1 MEGMPVRV
9 IGSKPMGSTRGSL
22 TLPRMNAH
30 RLVIVAAALTTVV
43 AAALATAL
51 AVFSSQALPRAV
63 RHDLSRAAGTSLAI
77 NGTVDASQAAQ
88 YTALLPTMIRP
99 VLDGTAFAFYQAEWS
114 DPLGFVPGAL
124 PATPNSAG
132 NQPIAEAAEL
142 GGITGQAA
150 LVSGRWPGAPASGQP
165 IPAALPAT
173 AAALLHVTVGDVL
186 RMQDRISRGYVRF
199 VITGLYRPKQVTS
212 EYWEL
217 DDVALAGQSTASQ
230 FTTYGPL
237 TVQAAAFGGALTV
250 YSGSWLAQPQMASIP
265 ASDLTSVAAN
275 TEGLQ
280 QALQN
285 AQSLPTLTLS
295 TSLPSVLDGT
305 ASNLDVARSLLAIC
319 AVLLGLLAAAAL
331 LAAARLLADQRE
343 GESAMLTARGA
354 TRGQLVRL
362 TAAEALPL
370 AVLASAAGA
379 VIGVP
384 LAGLLTQTGSVPAG
398 DVWPAAATVAAGA
411 LLIMLVP
418 ALTTLTPGT
427 ARARRG
433 RQAMASGVT
442 RAGVDVALVVLA
454 VIAGWQ
460 LRHYSAV
467 SAGASGNYGVDPVI
481 VIAPALALAGGTVL
495 ALRLLPAGGKAGD
508 RLAARGRRLTAALA
522 SWQISRQ
529 PIRQGGAALL
539 IVLAVATGTLAL
551 AQRQSWTR
559 SDHDQAAF
567 GSGADV
573 RVETSQPLSA
583 AQVATLVGLPGVRH
597 AMPVAVFPQ
606 TTGGETL
613 AVGAAQAANVALL
626 RPDQTPLPEAE
637 LFRKILASPQAPGV
651 ALPGR
656 PDEVRLTARLGPAS
670 LGLAPAIVS
679 VSVEDAAGDVYQLDA
694 GTLPAD
700 GRVHTLTVTLANAA
714 AGSGG
719 PGGALYPLRL
729 TAISLTYT
737 MPAVRA
743 RGPATFTLDS
753 VSGGPGTAQVAG
765 SALRSWMTGASS
777 PELAGVRETF
787 GTSGAAG
794 APGVSSSAASGA
806 ALAVAFGPGYG
817 LAASGFPGVPPS
829 TVQAQLVLA
838 GTPSVTAL
846 PGLATQRF
854 LAASS
859 AHVGSVVQTDI
870 NGAIFSV
877 KIVAAVASFPT
888 VSAGSGALILD
899 LGGVQDAL
907 ASNAL
912 QAAQVTQWWLATS
925 RMPPGLSASLP
936 PGSAVTSTQGVA
948 AGLLSDPLSTVP
960 QQGLLAVAVAA
971 AVLAITGFCVSI
983 AAGVRQRRAENALL
997 AALGVPPRVAAG
1009 QLCLEKL
1016 MLSLPSAVAGL
1027 VLGVVLA
1034 ELLVPAITLS
1044 PSATEPVP
1052 PVLIQFG
1059 WFQTLPLAL
1068 AVAVL
1073 PVLAAALTVTRRP
1086 DPAAALRA
1094 AEAA

>member
-1 MEGMPVRV
+1 M
-9 IGSKPMGSTRGSL
+9 SL
-22 TLPRMNAH
+22 NRSSVTLPRMNAH
-30 RLVIVAAALTTVV
+30 RLVVIAAALTIVV

-63 RHDLSRAAGTSLAI
+63 RHDLSHANGTALAI
-77 NGTVDASQAAQ
+77 NGTVPASQAAQ
-88 YTALLPTMIRP
+88 YTALLPGLIRP
-99 VLDGTAFAFYQAEWS
+99 VLDGTPFSFYQAQWS

-124 PATPNSAG
+124 PATPASAG

-150 LVSGRWPGAPASGQP
+150 LVSGHWPGAPARGQP
-165 IPAALPAT
+165 IPAALPTT

-186 RMQDRISRGYVRF
+186 RMQDRVSRSYVRF
-199 VITGLYRPKQVTS
+199 VITGLYRPRQVTS
-212 EYWEL
+212 EYWAL
-217 DDVALAGQSTASQ
+217 DEVALAGQSTSSG

-237 TVQAAAFGGALTV
+237 TVQPAAFAGALTV
-250 YSGSWLAQPQMASIP
+250 DSGSWLAQPQAASVP
-265 ASDLTSVAAN
+265 AGELTSVAAN
-275 TEGLQ
+275 VGGLEQ
-280 QALQN
+280 ELEN
-285 AQSLPTLTLS
+285 AQSLNDLALS
-295 TSLPSVLDGT
+295 TNLPAVLEGT

-331 LAAARLLADQRE
+331 LATARLLADQRE
-343 GESAMLTARGA
+343 GESAMLAARGA
-354 TRGQLVRL
+354 TRWQLLRL
-362 TAAEALPL
+362 TALEAIPL
-370 AVLASAAGA
+370 SVLSAAAGGA
-379 VIGVP
+379 IGVP
-384 LAGLLTQTGSVPAG
+384 LARLLTQTGAVPFA
-398 DVWPAAATVAAGA
+398 DVWPAAAAVAAGA

-418 ALTTLTPGT
+418 ALTTVTPGT

-433 RQAMASGVT
+433 RAANVSGIT
-442 RAGVDVALVVLA
+442 RAGIDVALVLLA
-454 VIAGWQ
+454 VVAGWQ

-467 SAGASGNYGVDPVI
+467 SAGASGNYSVDPVI

-495 ALRLLPAGGKAGD
+495 ALRLLPAGGRAGD

-573 RVETSQPLSA
+573 RVETSEPLSA
-583 AQVATLVGLPGVRH
+583 AQAATLVGLPGVRH

-606 TTGGETL
+606 ASGGETL
-613 AVGAAQAANVALL
+613 AIGAGQAAMVALL
-626 RPDQTPLPEAE
+626 RADQAPLPEAD
-637 LFRKILASPQAPGV
+637 LFRKILPGTAAPGV

-656 PDEVRLTARLGPAS
+656 PQEVQLTARLGPAS
-670 LGLAPAIVS
+670 LGLAPVLVS
-679 VSVEDAAGDVYQLDA
+679 ISVQDADGDVYQFNA

-700 GRVHTLTVTLANAA
+700 GRDHTLAVPLATAV
-714 AGSGG
+714 AGTGG
-719 PGGALYPLRL
+719 QPGALYPLRL
-729 TAISLTYT
+729 TAISLIYT
-737 MPAVRA
+737 MPGVRPRA
-743 RGPATFTLDS
+743 PATFAVDS
-753 VSGGPGTAQVAG
+753 VSGGPGTTPVAG
-765 SALRSWMTGASS
+765 SALHSWLAAATS
-777 PELAGVRETF
+777 PELSGVRQTF
-787 GTSGAAG
+787 GTSGPSG
-794 APGVSSSAASGA
+794 APAVSSSAASGSA
-806 ALAVAFGPGYG
+806 WSVAFGLGYG

-829 TVQAQLVLA
+829 TMQAQLALA
-838 GTPSVTAL
+838 GTWPVEAL

-854 LAASS
+854 LATSH

-877 KIVAAVASFPT
+877 RIVQAVSSFPT

-899 LGGVQDAL
+899 LGGVQDQL
-907 ASNAL
+907 ASSAL

-925 RMPPGLSASLP
+925 RMPPGLAASLP
-936 PGSAVTSTQGVA
+936 PGSAVVSTQGVA

-960 QQGLLAVAVAA
+960 QQGLLAVAIAA

-1016 MLSLPSAVAGL
+1016 MLSLPSALAGL
-1027 VLGVVLA
+1027 VLGGVLA

-1044 PSATEPVP
+1044 PSATVPVP

-1059 WFQTLPLAL
+1059 WSQTLPLAL
-1068 AVAVL
+1068 AVAVI
-1073 PVLAAALTVTRRP
+1073 PVLAAALTITRRP

>member
-1 MEGMPVRV
+1 M
-9 IGSKPMGSTRGSL
+9 SLTRSSV

-30 RLVIVAAALTTVV
+30 RLVVVAAALTIVV

-63 RHDLSRAAGTSLAI
+63 RHDLSHASGTALAM
-77 NGTVDASQAAQ
+77 NGTVPASQAAQ
-88 YTALLPTMIRP
+88 YTALLPGMIGP
-99 VLDGTAFAFYQAEWS
+99 VLDGTPFAFYQAKWS

-124 PATPNSAG
+124 PATPTSAG

-150 LVSGRWPGAPASGQP
+150 LVSGHWPGAPAQGQP
-165 IPAALPAT
+165 IPAALPTT

-186 RMQDRISRGYVRF
+186 RMQDRVSRSYVRF
-199 VITGLYRPKQVTS
+199 VITGLYRPRQVTS
-212 EYWEL
+212 DYWAL
-217 DDVALAGQSTASQ
+217 DDVALAGQSTSSG

-237 TVQAAAFGGALTV
+237 TVPPAAFAGALTV
-250 YSGSWLAQPQMASIP
+250 DSGSWLALPQAASIP
-265 ASDLTSVAAN
+265 ASELTSVAAN
-275 TEGLQ
+275 IGGLQ
-280 QALQN
+280 QELEN
-285 AQSLPTLTLS
+285 AQSLNDLALS
-295 TSLPSVLDGT
+295 TNLPAVLEGT

-331 LAAARLLADQRE
+331 LATSRLLADQRE
-343 GESAMLTARGA
+343 GESAMLAARGA
-354 TRGQLVRL
+354 TRWQLLRL
-362 TAAEALPL
+362 TALEAIPL
-370 AVLASAAGA
+370 AILSAAAGGA
-379 VIGVP
+379 VGVP
-384 LAGLLTQTGSVPAG
+384 LARLLTQTGAVPFR
-398 DVWPAAATVAAGA
+398 DVWPAAAAVAGGA

-418 ALTTLTPGT
+418 ALSTVTPGT

-433 RQAMASGVT
+433 RAASVSGIT
-442 RAGVDVALVVLA
+442 RAGIDVGLVLLA
-454 VIAGWQ
+454 VVAGWE

-467 SAGASGNYGVDPVI
+467 SAGASGNYSVDPVI

-495 ALRLLPAGGKAGD
+495 ALRLLPAGGRAGD

-551 AQRQSWTR
+551 AQRTSWTR

-583 AQVATLVGLPGVRH
+583 AQAATLVGLPGVRH

-606 TTGGETL
+606 ASGGETL
-613 AVGAAQAANVALL
+613 AIGAGQAANVALL
-626 RPDQTPLPEAE
+626 RADQTPLPEAD
-637 LFRKILASPQAPGV
+637 LFRKIRPGTAAPGV

-656 PDEVRLTARLGPAS
+656 PQEVQLTARIGPAS
-670 LGLAPAIVS
+670 LGLAPVLVS
-679 VSVEDAAGDVYQLDA
+679 ISVQDADGDVYQFNA

-700 GRVHTLTVTLANAA
+700 GKDHTLAVPLAGAT
-714 AGSGG
+714 AGSGAQ
-719 PGGALYPLRL
+719 PGALYPLRL

-737 MPAVRA
+737 MPGARPRA
-743 RGPATFTLDS
+743 PATFAVDS
-753 VSGGPGTAQVAG
+753 VSGGPGSAPVAG
-765 SALRSWMTGASS
+765 SALHNWLAAATS
-777 PELAGVRETF
+777 PELSGVRQTF
-787 GTSGAAG
+787 GTSGPSG
-794 APGVSSSAASGA
+794 VPGVSSSAARGSA
-806 ALAVAFGPGYG
+806 WSVAFGLGYG

-829 TVQAQLVLA
+829 TMQAQLALA
-838 GTPSVTAL
+838 GTSPVEAL

-854 LAASS
+854 LATSHAR
-859 AHVGSVVQTDI
+859 VGSIVQTDV

-877 KIVAAVASFPT
+877 RIVQAVSSFPT

-899 LGGVQDAL
+899 LGGVQDQL
-907 ASNAL
+907 ASSAL

-925 RMPPGLSASLP
+925 RMPPGLAASLP
-936 PGSAVTSTQGVA
+936 PGSAVVSTQGVA

-960 QQGLLAVAVAA
+960 QQGLLAVAIAA

-1027 VLGVVLA
+1027 VLGGVLA

-1044 PSATEPVP
+1044 PSATVPVP

-1059 WFQTLPLAL
+1059 WSQTLPLAL
-1068 AVAVL
+1068 AVAVV
-1073 PVLAAALTVTRRP
+1073 PVLAAGLTITRRP
-1086 DPAAALRA
+1086 DAAAALRA

>member
-1 MEGMPVRV
+1 M
-9 IGSKPMGSTRGSL
+9 SLTRSSV

-30 RLVIVAAALTTVV
+30 RLVVVAAALTIVV

-63 RHDLSRAAGTSLAI
+63 RHDLSHASGTALAM
-77 NGTVDASQAAQ
+77 NGTVPASQAAQ
-88 YTALLPTMIRP
+88 YTALLPGMIGP
-99 VLDGTAFAFYQAEWS
+99 VLDGTPFAFYQAKWS

-124 PATPNSAG
+124 PATPTSAG

-150 LVSGRWPGAPASGQP
+150 LVSGHWPGAPAQGQP
-165 IPAALPAT
+165 IPAALPTT

-186 RMQDRISRGYVRF
+186 RMQDRVSRSYVRF
-199 VITGLYRPKQVTS
+199 VITGLYRPRQVTS
-212 EYWEL
+212 DYWAL
-217 DDVALAGQSTASQ
+217 DDVALAGQSTSSG

-237 TVQAAAFGGALTV
+237 TVPPAAFAGALTV
-250 YSGSWLAQPQMASIP
+250 DSGSWLALPQAASIP
-265 ASDLTSVAAN
+265 ASELTSVAAN
-275 TEGLQ
+275 IGGLQ
-280 QALQN
+280 QELEN
-285 AQSLPTLTLS
+285 AQSLNDLALS
-295 TSLPSVLDGT
+295 TNLPAVLEGT

-331 LAAARLLADQRE
+331 LATSRLLADQRE
-343 GESAMLTARGA
+343 GESAMLAARGA
-354 TRGQLVRL
+354 TRWQLLRL
-362 TAAEALPL
+362 TALEAIPL
-370 AVLASAAGA
+370 AVLSAAAGGA
-379 VIGVP
+379 VGVP
-384 LAGLLTQTGSVPAG
+384 LARLLTQTGAVPFR
-398 DVWPAAATVAAGA
+398 DVWPAAAAVAGGA

-418 ALTTLTPGT
+418 ALSTVTPGT

-433 RQAMASGVT
+433 RAASVSGIT
-442 RAGVDVALVVLA
+442 RAGIDVGLVLLA
-454 VIAGWQ
+454 VVAGWE

-467 SAGASGNYGVDPVI
+467 SAGASGNYSVDPVI

-495 ALRLLPAGGKAGD
+495 ALRLLPAGGRAGD

-551 AQRQSWTR
+551 AQRTSWTR

-583 AQVATLVGLPGVRH
+583 AQAATLVGLPGVRH

-606 TTGGETL
+606 ASGGETL
-613 AVGAAQAANVALL
+613 AIGAGQAANVALL
-626 RPDQTPLPEAE
+626 RADQTPLPEAD
-637 LFRKILASPQAPGV
+637 LFRKIRPGTAAPGV

-656 PDEVRLTARLGPAS
+656 PQEVQLTARIGPAS
-670 LGLAPAIVS
+670 LGLAPVLVS
-679 VSVEDAAGDVYQLDA
+679 ISVQDADGDVYQFNA

-700 GRVHTLTVTLANAA
+700 GKDHTLAVPLAGAT
-714 AGSGG
+714 AGSGAQ
-719 PGGALYPLRL
+719 PGALYPLRL

-737 MPAVRA
+737 MPGARPRA
-743 RGPATFTLDS
+743 PATFAVDS
-753 VSGGPGTAQVAG
+753 VSGGPGSAPVAG
-765 SALRSWMTGASS
+765 SALHNWLAAATS
-777 PELAGVRETF
+777 PELSGVRQTF
-787 GTSGAAG
+787 GTSGPSG
-794 APGVSSSAASGA
+794 VPGVSSSAARGSA
-806 ALAVAFGPGYG
+806 WSVAFGLGYG

-829 TVQAQLVLA
+829 TMQAQLALA
-838 GTPSVTAL
+838 GTSPVEAL

-854 LAASS
+854 LATSHAR
-859 AHVGSVVQTDI
+859 VGSIVQTDV

-877 KIVAAVASFPT
+877 RIVQAVSSFPT

-899 LGGVQDAL
+899 LGGVQDQL
-907 ASNAL
+907 ASSAL

-925 RMPPGLSASLP
+925 RMPPGLAASLP
-936 PGSAVTSTQGVA
+936 PGSAVVSTQGVA

-960 QQGLLAVAVAA
+960 QQGLLAVAIAA

-1027 VLGVVLA
+1027 VLGGVLA

-1044 PSATEPVP
+1044 PSATVPVP

-1059 WFQTLPLAL
+1059 WSQTLPLAL
-1068 AVAVL
+1068 AVAVV
-1073 PVLAAALTVTRRP
+1073 PVLAAGLTITRRP
-1086 DPAAALRA
+1086 DAAAALRA